1 MNLINVNTCK
11 ILNAKFVNVNTAK
24 FVIINNNN
32 ALNLIK
38 FTRLIIE
45 IGKMIFLHRR

>member
-24 FVIINNNN
+24 FVIISNNN

-45 IGKMIFLHRR
+45 IGKMIFLHRC